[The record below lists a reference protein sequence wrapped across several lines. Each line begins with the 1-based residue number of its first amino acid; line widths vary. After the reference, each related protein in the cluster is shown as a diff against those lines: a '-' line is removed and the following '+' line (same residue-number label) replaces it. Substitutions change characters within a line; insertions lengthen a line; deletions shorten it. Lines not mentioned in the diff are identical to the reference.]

1 MEMNAESFPLGCAMN
16 SAVAKFSTNGNAK
29 DEAVLKWV
37 TESPALWFPAMA
49 TIWSKQSLKSRSYC
63 CNV

>member
-29 DEAVLKWV
+29 DEAVLK
-37 TESPALWFPAMA
+37 
-49 TIWSKQSLKSRSYC
+49 
-63 CNV
+63 